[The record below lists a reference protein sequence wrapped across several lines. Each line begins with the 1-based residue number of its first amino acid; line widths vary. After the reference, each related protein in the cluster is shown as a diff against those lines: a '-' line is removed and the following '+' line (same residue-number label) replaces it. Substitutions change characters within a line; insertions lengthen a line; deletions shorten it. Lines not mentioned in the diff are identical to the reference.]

1 MFISYNK
8 VRMHDT
14 DLAGILYFAKI
25 FRFAH
30 DALEDLLE
38 VEGINFS
45 TMFKSDSFFFVI
57 AHCEGNYYLPVS
69 AGDHLEVHL
78 TVEKFGTTSF
88 HINYNIYRKSELI
101 GSAKTVHVCLNAE
114 TRSKIEIPQQ
124 VKDKFS
130 KYLVTVENS

>member
-14 DLAGILYFAKI
+14 DLAGILYFARM

-38 VEGINFS
+38 AEGITFT
-45 TMFKSDSFFFVI
+45 TMFTSDAFFFVI
-57 AHCEGNYYLPVS
+57 AHCEANYYLPVS
-69 AGDHLEVHL
+69 AGDHIEVHL
-78 TVEKFGTTSF
+78 TIEKFGTTSF
-88 HINYNIYRKSELI
+88 HVNYNMYRKSVMI

-114 TRSKIEIPQQ
+114 TREKMNVPRE
-124 VKDKFS
+124 VREKFG
-130 KYLVTVENS
+130 KYLANVENS

>member
-1 MFISYNK
+1 MFIAYNK

-14 DLAGILYFAKI
+14 DLVGILYFARL

-38 VEGINFS
+38 AEGITFD
-45 TMFKSDSFFFVI
+45 TMFTTNAFFFVI
-57 AHCEGNYYLPVS
+57 AHCEGNYYLPVT

-78 TVEKFGTTSF
+78 TIEKFGTTSF
-88 HINYNIYRKSELI
+88 HINYNIYRKKELV

-114 TRSKIEIPQQ
+114 TRVKMEIPEEVRQ
-124 VKDKFS
+124 KFS
-130 KYLVTVENS
+130 KYLATSENS

>member
-14 DLAGILYFAKI
+14 DLAGILYFARL

-30 DALEDLLE
+30 DALEDLME
-38 VEGINFS
+38 SEGITFS
-45 TMFKSDSFFFVI
+45 NLFSNTPFFFVI

-78 TVEKFGTTSF
+78 TFEKFGNTSF
-88 HINYNIYRKSELI
+88 HVNYNIYRKTELI
-101 GSAKTVHVCLNAE
+101 GSAKTVHVCLDAK
-114 TRSKIEIPQQ
+114 TREKIPVPES
-124 VKDKFS
+124 VRKKFG
-130 KYLVTVENS
+130 KYLTTSENG